1 MIYVDNAIIMAA
13 GMATRLAPLSYE
25 KPKALLNIK
34 GEILIERQI
43 KQLKEAG
50 IQDITIIVGYRK
62 EMFGY
67 LQKKF
72 GVELVENPV
81 YKERNNHSS
90 LYVAKERLKNTYVSC
105 ADLYFVKN
113 PFQKIVEYPYYATVF
128 NKGTTEEWCVKTDD
142 NGKII
147 SVKIGG
153 ENAWVMQGE
162 ALFDEQFSRKLIPLL
177 ERAFNNPEEAKTYWE
192 DLYVENIHEMVLFNK
207 KTVKKN
213 VMEFDS
219 FEELRKLIPEYYNSS
234 GCKIIE
240 KIARELG
247 CCEKDLKNFEAI
259 KSGEHVKGVTFF
271 CLGIKYSFDYTTERI
286 KEEIE
291 EEKKYE

>member
-1 MIYVDNAIIMAA
+1 
-13 GMATRLAPLSYE
+13 
-25 KPKALLNIK
+25 
-34 GEILIERQI
+34 
-43 KQLKEAG
+43 
-50 IQDITIIVGYRK
+50 
-62 EMFGY
+62 MFGY

-177 ERAFNNPEEAKTYWE
+177 EQAFNNPEEAKTYWE